1 MRRKKNIID
10 DIALRMR
17 FEEVTDDEI
26 ITLISENV
34 CATGKLPLISTLAQS
49 PFSDNASREI
59 VWRICQSAILPLQV

>member
-49 PFSDNASREI
+49 SFSDNSCREI
-59 VWRICQSAILPLQV
+59 GWRL

>member
-34 CATGKLPLISTLAQS
+34 CATGKLPLISTLAQPS
-49 PFSDNASREI
+49 FSDNSCREI
-59 VWRICQSAILPLQV
+59 GWRL